1 MRLIRSLE
9 YDVLDVFTNIPFSG
23 NPLSI
28 VHIPEDEED
37 ITQAQKQS
45 IAREFNFSETV
56 FLHHIRDGD
65 ILQVPATTSTSS
77 LKIDIFDPS
86 SEIPFAGHPTIGTGW
101 ILLESC
107 PGRESISLQTKAG
120 LVPVSRDRQARKVR
134 LRVPVDFK
142 FHGTYH
148 DPDIKS
154 SSRLISEDFIRGKEA
169 PEPVASIV
177 KGMSF
182 MLLEL
187 AGEDALG
194 RFVPS
199 SRKFTVGREV
209 LGEWEG
215 FTGLYLYT
223 VLLDGKI
230 RARMFEGSIEDP
242 ATGSAAST
250 LAVYLAMEKG
260 EGRWEFSITQGVEM
274 GRRSEIEVTVEMGKD
289 STILSVELVGEA
301 ARVMSG
307 KIYV

>member
-1 MRLIRSLE
+1 MRLARSLE
-9 YDVLDVFTNIPFSG
+9 YDVLDVFTNTPFSG

-28 VHIPEDEED
+28 VYIPEDEED

-56 FLHHIRDGD
+56 FLHHIRNGGS
-65 ILQVPATTSTSS
+65 LQVPATGSS
-77 LKIDIFDPS
+77 SKIDIFDPS

-107 PGRESISLQTKAG
+107 PGLESISLQTKAG

-142 FHGTYH
+142 CHGAYH
-148 DPDIKS
+148 DADIKPS
-154 SSRLISEDFIRGKEA
+154 SQLISEDFIRGKEA

-215 FTGLYLYT
+215 FTGLYLYA
-223 VLLDGKI
+223 VLPDGKI

-242 ATGSAAST
+242 ATGSAVST

-301 ARVMSG
+301 VSVMSG